1 MPYTLKQKLT
11 AEFIGTFFMV
21 LSICLTAVFGAS
33 QGVHPAFPVAGTLM
47 VMIYALRHVSG
58 AHFNPVVTLSLWIRG
73 ATERSEII
81 PYSVVQIIAGI
92 TGAFTSIYIYTEE
105 YQIPLESMSLMSNH
119 DVVSII
125 LAEFLFTFALVF
137 VILNVAISDKTDGN
151 HYFGFAIASVVFA
164 GSLTV
169 GVVSMASFNPAV
181 SISLVAV
188 GKLKLTEIILLHIGP
203 QTLGAISATY
213 IYKYLE

>member
-92 TGAFTSIYIYTEE
+92 TGRLRRFFWLPEGSKLHVRGSDWCGMMAA
-105 YQIPLESMSLMSNH
+105 
-119 DVVSII
+119 VR
-125 LAEFLFTFALVF
+125 LF
-137 VILNVAISDKTDGN
+137 
-151 HYFGFAIASVVFA
+151 
-164 GSLTV
+164 
-169 GVVSMASFNPAV
+169 
-181 SISLVAV
+181 
-188 GKLKLTEIILLHIGP
+188 
-203 QTLGAISATY
+203 
-213 IYKYLE
+213 

>member
-1 MPYTLKQKLT
+1 
-11 AEFIGTFFMV
+11 
-21 LSICLTAVFGAS
+21 
-33 QGVHPAFPVAGTLM
+33 
-47 VMIYALRHVSG
+47 VS
-58 AHFNPVVTLSLWIRG
+58 N
-73 ATERSEII
+73 
-81 PYSVVQIIAGI
+81 YAGI

-137 VILNVAISDKTDGN
+137 VILNVAISDKTAGN